1 MQKPKNISEY
11 TVIEQQ
17 AIIDELE
24 KILKNHKEDYYS
36 AFYTENKYTRNRIYK
51 NIYFYVPLLNSFFYI
66 NTNYLAN
73 FLDNNYNSINNVG
86 DALLKYNK
94 HEIFNIHS
102 LEDVKHRYFFD
113 FNSIIFIIK

>member
-36 AFYTENKYTRNRIYK
+36 AFYTENKYTRNRTYK
-51 NIYFYVPLLNSFFYI
+51 NIYFYVPLLNSFFI
-66 NTNYLAN
+66 
-73 FLDNNYNSINNVG
+73 
-86 DALLKYNK
+86 
-94 HEIFNIHS
+94 
-102 LEDVKHRYFFD
+102 
-113 FNSIIFIIK
+113 

>member
-36 AFYTENKYTRNRIYK
+36 AFYTENKYTRNRTYK
-51 NIYFYVPLLNSFFYI
+51 NIYF
-66 NTNYLAN
+66 
-73 FLDNNYNSINNVG
+73 
-86 DALLKYNK
+86 
-94 HEIFNIHS
+94 
-102 LEDVKHRYFFD
+102 
-113 FNSIIFIIK
+113 